1 MLYSKLSSSALLGA
15 LFLSLTKLPWRKQ
28 VEILIRMSGTL
39 VFFFSAPLLAAITDS
54 SVLLGSLFYVAS
66 SEEGSGGL

>member
-1 MLYSKLSSSALLGA
+1 
-15 LFLSLTKLPWRKQ
+15 
-28 VEILIRMSGTL
+28 MSGTL
-39 VFFFSAPLLAAITDS
+39 VFFPAPLPAAITDS

>member
-15 LFLSLTKLPWRKQ
+15 LFLSLTKLPWQKQ

-39 VFFFSAPLLAAITDS
+39 VFFSASLLAVITDS